1 MGLPRLYNN
10 RGNAKMTSEE
20 DEKRL
25 AELYKIEE
33 AARAVADDAAAAAAA
48 YAAAVAR
55 REREGDEGI
64 DPVVIPHRSGGRRVS
79 RRVSIRGTIR
89 GTIRGSR
96 RGSRQ
101 SMKKRRVRTA

>member
-1 MGLPRLYNN
+1 
-10 RGNAKMTSEE
+10 
-20 DEKRL
+20 
-25 AELYKIEE
+25 
-33 AARAVADDAAAAAAA
+33 
-48 YAAAVAR
+48 VAR

-89 GTIRGSR
+89 GSR

>member
-1 MGLPRLYNN
+1 
-10 RGNAKMTSEE
+10 MTSEE

-64 DPVVIPHRSGGRRVS
+64 DPVVIPHRSGARRVS
-79 RRVSIRGTIR
+79 IR